1 MKKFLASSLIFFTLT
16 LSGVFAIDVNER
28 ELKSTG
34 DEGTIVFENYSGP
47 HAVIETVE
55 AIKAIGSGLGN
66 RLKANGLDKEA
77 TVGANEKYTVIHAV
91 DETKGKLDA
100 DILIINSNATVDHIR
115 NLRRI
120 IGAYLSAAYGYSEKD
135 AGTVATFVTVYNAV
149 YRQNLDAFNGKYK
162 DIVTKNLTAS
172 KCGLSTKWSEWP
184 GNSQI
189 VIPLGEFADGGLS
202 AVETSVISDK
212 NVVNSMKEEDD
223 KGIDERKNM
232 VDIKERE
239 ADAASEKAQEAAKEA
254 SQEKKNL
261 DDQKKVQKN
270 AEKEAADKKATAD
283 KKQQEA
289 DKAKQEAKENPNDKE
304 KQQEAAAKQS
314 EADKSKAEAESAQK
328 KAAEEKEKTE
338 EQKSKVE
345 EALAAAEELQK
356 KADKKQDEAQNERQ
370 EIAKDQSELLKDELQ
385 NAKDGTVLGLKVL
398 DSDEKLSTLVKI
410 NAKTGEVVRESP
422 VKVIRGRTVL
432 EVRDPIIDT
441 VTNAIMPAKSSDAA
455 LFYMAVCGENAG
467 KGAVKLCLI
476 DAFTMEIQKESDEA
490 LSKDSVLVTNGSN
503 YYCVIEDNGKYY
515 IANYDKSVTLK
526 QKSSISVNPAT
537 AITVTGSGLVV
548 TTDRNESVLL
558 TLSDLSLVT
567 TYDTSNAK

>member
-1 MKKFLASSLIFFTLT
+1 MTLVN
-16 LSGVFAIDVNER
+16 VFAIDVNER

-66 RLKANGLDKEA
+66 RLKAVGLDKEI

-91 DETKGKLDA
+91 DETTGKLDA

-120 IGAYLSAAYGYSEKD
+120 IASYLSSAYGYTEKD
-135 AGTVATFVTVYNAV
+135 ASTVATFVTVYNAV
-149 YRQNLDAFNGKYK
+149 YRQNLDVFKSKYK
-162 DIVTKNLTAS
+162 DIVTKNLTVN
-172 KCGLSTKWSEWP
+172 KCGLSTKWSDWP

-202 AVETSVISDK
+202 SVETSVISDK
-212 NVVNSMKEEDD
+212 NVVSSMKEEDD

-239 ADAASEKAQEAAKEA
+239 ADNATEKAQAVAKEA

-261 DDQKKVQKN
+261 DEQKKVQKE
-270 AEKEAADKKATAD
+270 AEKNATAKKAEAD

-289 DKAKQEAKENPNDKE
+289 TKAKKEAAANPNDKN
-304 KQQEAAAKQS
+304 KQKEASVKQNEANKAK
-314 EADKSKAEAESAQK
+314 EDATKAEK

-338 EQKSKVE
+338 EQQTKVE
-345 EALAAAEELQK
+345 EALANAEELQK

-370 EIAKDQSELLKDELQ
+370 EIAKDQKELMKDELQ
-385 NAKDGTVLGLKVL
+385 DAKDGTVLGLKVL
-398 DSDEKLSTLVKI
+398 NTSENLCSLVKI
-410 NAKTGEVVRESP
+410 NAKSGAVVRESP
-422 VKVIRGRTVL
+422 VNVIRGRTVL

-441 VTNAIMPAKSSDAA
+441 VTNAVMSAKSSTPVV
-455 LFYMAVCGENAG
+455 FYMAVCGEESG
-467 KGAVKLCLI
+467 KSAIKLCLI
-476 DAFTMEIQKESDEA
+476 DAFSMEIQKESDEE
-490 LSKDSVLVTNGSN
+490 LSKDSVLITNGSN
-503 YYCVIEDNGKYY
+503 YYCVIKENGKYY
-515 IANYDKSVTLK
+515 IGNYDKSVVIK
-526 QKSSISVNPAT
+526 QKSSIEVNPAT
-537 AITVTGSGLVV
+537 PITVTGSGIIV
-548 TTDRNESVLL
+548 TSSKGQSVLL
-558 TLSDLSLVT
+558 SLVDLSEI
-567 TYDTSNAK
+567 K